1 MLVRHKKI
9 IIILLL
15 ITGFVQNP
23 VKGTIR
29 IGLVSLDNPLSL
41 TVKICS
47 GQYTVMAGEKHFTL
61 AGNDNILIN
70 SAGTKVLVTAAFKNS
85 FLADSVVL
93 QSSDPRAYFSIR
105 NNLSQNFRPR
115 EYGGKLVIKPG
126 GSCLLAVN
134 EIDKEKY
141 LRGVV
146 QAEVGTKGNKEYFK
160 TQALLARTYL
170 YMHVNRHIN
179 EGYNICDDIHCQA
192 YHGLSSLELINE
204 AVEETSDLV
213 LVNEDSML
221 IAAPFHSNCGGQTE
235 SSENVWLS
243 ALPHISNVIDPY
255 CTFSRNARWKKEISL
270 EEWVSYLSRYGYQYQ
285 SRDELAFEQLSRELN
300 YSAGS
305 FSYPLTSIRKELGLK
320 SAFFSVYLN
329 EDTVSLEG
337 RGYGHGVGLCQEGA
351 RVMSERGF
359 EMQEIIG
366 FYFRDLHIMDIDDVK
381 PGFIITSTF

>member
-1 MLVRHKKI
+1 MLIRHKKN

-15 ITGFVQNP
+15 ITGFIQNP
-23 VKGTIR
+23 VNGTIR

-47 GQYTVMAGEKHFTL
+47 GQYTIMTGGKSFTL
-61 AGNDNILIN
+61 NEHDNILVN
-70 SAGTKVLVTAAFKNS
+70 SAGTKVLVTTPFKNS

-93 QSSDPRAYFSIR
+93 HSTDPHAYFSIS
-105 NNLSQNFRPR
+105 NNLSQTFRLR
-115 EYGGKLVIKPG
+115 EYDGKLVIKPA
-126 GSCLLAVN
+126 GSCLLAIN

-141 LRGVV
+141 LMGVV

-170 YMHVNRHIN
+170 YMHVNRHIH
-179 EGYNICDDIHCQA
+179 EGYNICDDVHCQA
-192 YHGLSSLELINE
+192 YHGLSSVKLINE
-204 AVEETSDLV
+204 AVEETNDMV

-243 ALPHISNVIDPY
+243 ALPHISNVTDPY
-255 CTFSRNARWKKEISL
+255 CAFSRNARWTKEIGL
-270 EEWVSYLSRYGYQYQ
+270 EEWISYLSRYGYQHH
-285 SRDELAFEQLSRELN
+285 SKDELAFEQLSRELN
-300 YSAGS
+300 YLAGS
-305 FSYPLTSIRKELGLK
+305 FSYPLASIREELGLK
-320 SAFFSVYLN
+320 SAFFSVYPD

-366 FYFRDLHIMDIDDVK
+366 FYFRDLHILDIDDVN